1 MKRTHEG
8 LETYRSLQENRAKLA
23 EAEQTKINEAVAKRE
38 DFRNNYDIIKSRK
51 RRLDAE
57 HGRLLEAARDEAFAK
72 VIKGIYIGALEVGTL
87 SDNGIMLAES
97 MVDNWIKENGGA
109 SSILTKVGNNT
120 YLLSRITQIVENA
133 AIETINE
140 IESEEEDD
148 EEDKKATAEDK
159 AKEFIKNANK
169 EDIKD
174 FVSNILDSI
183 QKKSKDDAKEAIEK
197 KQEKEEEKK
206 AEAENSDDNE
216 EVDIEIED
224 DEKPEEGKDES
235 KEDSEKTEEESEES
249 EDANKDDKDTKV
261 EGADPDEETGVEI
274 EDDEKP
280 EEDKEESEDNT
291 SESENEGESED
302 EDSLGSV
309 DDDDE
314 TSEKEDEATDD
325 TDEELGEPLDDDG
338 IDQDISVDGDTS
350 NDGKIFDQLDKEEDV
365 QKAVE
370 LIRSRVADAEETFIR
385 NNAED
390 KKKVDELLNKISNN
404 VKTVEDLND
413 KNEAKAEVAKESAR
427 YNKMKIDSI
436 RENRPLTV
444 FEKMTRNLSS
454 SIITNESVLKEYTD
468 EDTGTLDMGAVIE
481 SARVMYGF
489 LETVNTLQLS
499 KVDANYIQN
508 ILDSM

>member
-197 KQEKEEEKK
+197 KQEKEEKK

-224 DEKPEEGKDES
+224 DEKPEEDKDES
-235 KEDSEKTEEESEES
+235 EEDSEKTEEESEES
-249 EDANKDDKDTKV
+249 EDANKDDKDTEV
-261 EGADPDEETGVEI
+261 EDVDPDEETGVEI

-280 EEDKEESEDNT
+280 
-291 SESENEGESED
+291 ED

-338 IDQDISVDGDTS
+338 IDQDISVDGDAS
-350 NDGKIFDQLDKEEDV
+350 NDGKIYDQLDKEEDV

-489 LETVNTLQLS
+489 LETVNTLQLA

-508 ILDSM
+508 ILDNM

>member
-235 KEDSEKTEEESEES
+235 EEDDEKTKEESEES
-249 EDANKDDKDTKV
+249 EDANKDDKDAEI
-261 EGADPDEETGVEI
+261 EGSDPDEETGVEI

-280 EEDKEESEDNT
+280 EDDT

-489 LETVNTLQLS
+489 LETVNTLQLA

-508 ILDSM
+508 ILDNM

>member
-224 DEKPEEGKDES
+224 DEKPEEDKDES
-235 KEDSEKTEEESEES
+235 EEDSEKTEEESEES
-249 EDANKDDKDTKV
+249 EDANKDDKDTEV
-261 EGADPDEETGVEI
+261 EDVDPDEETGVEI
-274 EDDEKP
+274 EDD
-280 EEDKEESEDNT
+280 T
-291 SESENEGESED
+291 SESED

-489 LETVNTLQLS
+489 LETVNTLQLA

-508 ILDSM
+508 ILDNM

>member
-197 KQEKEEEKK
+197 KQEKEEEKE
-206 AEAENSDDNE
+206 AEAESSDDNE

-249 EDANKDDKDTKV
+249 EDANKDDKDAEI
-261 EGADPDEETGVEI
+261 EGSDPDEETGVEI
-274 EDDEKP
+274 EDD
-280 EEDKEESEDNT
+280 T
-291 SESENEGESED
+291 SESED

-427 YNKMKIDSI
+427 YNKMKIDII

-481 SARVMYGF
+481 SAREMYGF
-489 LETVNTLQLS
+489 LETVNTLQLA
-499 KVDANYIQN
+499 KVDANSIQN
-508 ILDSM
+508 VLDNM

>member
-140 IESEEEDD
+140 IESEEEDE

-224 DEKPEEGKDES
+224 DEKPEE
-235 KEDSEKTEEESEES
+235 SEKTEEESEES
-249 EDANKDDKDTKV
+249 EDANKDDKDTEV

-280 EEDKEESEDNT
+280 EEGKDESE
-291 SESENEGESED
+291 ED

-489 LETVNTLQLS
+489 LETVNTLQLA

-508 ILDSM
+508 ILDNM

>member
-224 DEKPEEGKDES
+224 DEKPEEDKDES

-249 EDANKDDKDTKV
+249 EDANKDDKDTEV
-261 EGADPDEETGVEI
+261 EDVDPDEETGVEI
-274 EDDEKP
+274 EDD
-280 EEDKEESEDNT
+280 T
-291 SESENEGESED
+291 SESED

-489 LETVNTLQLS
+489 LETVNTLQLA

-508 ILDSM
+508 ILDNM

>member
-23 EAEQTKINEAVAKRE
+23 EAEQTKINEAIAKKE

-140 IESEEEDD
+140 IESEEENDND

-159 AKEFIKNANK
+159 AKDFIKNASK

-197 KQEKEEEKK
+197 KQEKEEEKE
-206 AEAENSDDNE
+206 AEAESSDDNE

-235 KEDSEKTEEESEES
+235 EEDDEKTKEESEES
-249 EDANKDDKDTKV
+249 EDANKDDKDAEI

-280 EEDKEESEDNT
+280 EDDT

-489 LETVNTLQLS
+489 LETVNTLQLA
-499 KVDANYIQN
+499 KVNANYIQN
-508 ILDSM
+508 ILDNM

>member
-109 SSILTKVGNNT
+109 SSILTKVCNNT

-224 DEKPEEGKDES
+224 DEKPEEDKDES
-235 KEDSEKTEEESEES
+235 EEDSEKTEEESEES
-249 EDANKDDKDTKV
+249 EDANKDDKDTEV
-261 EGADPDEETGVEI
+261 EDVDPDEETGVEI

-280 EEDKEESEDNT
+280 
-291 SESENEGESED
+291 ED

-489 LETVNTLQLS
+489 LETVNTLQLA

-508 ILDSM
+508 ILDNM

>member
-159 AKEFIKNANK
+159 AKDFIKNASK

-224 DEKPEEGKDES
+224 DEKPEESE
-235 KEDSEKTEEESEES
+235 EDSEKTEEESEES
-249 EDANKDDKDTKV
+249 EDANKDDKDIEV
-261 EGADPDEETGVEI
+261 EDADPDEETGVEI
-274 EDDEKP
+274 EDDKKP
-280 EEDKEESEDNT
+280 
-291 SESENEGESED
+291 ED

-489 LETVNTLQLS
+489 LETVNTLQLA

-508 ILDSM
+508 ILDNM

>member
-23 EAEQTKINEAVAKRE
+23 EAEQTKINEAIAKRE

-235 KEDSEKTEEESEES
+235 EEEDEKTKEESEES
-249 EDANKDDKDTKV
+249 EDANKDDKDTEV
-261 EGADPDEETGVEI
+261 EDVDPDEETGVEI

-280 EEDKEESEDNT
+280 E
-291 SESENEGESED
+291 ED

-427 YNKMKIDSI
+427 YNKMRIDSI

-489 LETVNTLQLS
+489 LETVNTLQLA

-508 ILDSM
+508 ILDNM

>member
-140 IESEEEDD
+140 IESEEEDE

-224 DEKPEEGKDES
+224 DEKPEEDKDES
-235 KEDSEKTEEESEES
+235 EEDSEKTEEESEES
-249 EDANKDDKDTKV
+249 EDANKDDKDAEI
-261 EGADPDEETGVEI
+261 EGSDPDEETGVEI

-280 EEDKEESEDNT
+280 E
-291 SESENEGESED
+291 ED

-489 LETVNTLQLS
+489 LETVNTLQLA

-508 ILDSM
+508 ILDNM

>member
-23 EAEQTKINEAVAKRE
+23 EAEQTKINEAIAKRE

-197 KQEKEEEKK
+197 KQEKEEEKE
-206 AEAENSDDNE
+206 AEAESSDDNE

-249 EDANKDDKDTKV
+249 EDANKDDKDAEI
-261 EGADPDEETGVEI
+261 EGSDPDEETGVEI
-274 EDDEKP
+274 EDD
-280 EEDKEESEDNT
+280 T
-291 SESENEGESED
+291 SESED

-489 LETVNTLQLS
+489 LETVNTLQLA

-508 ILDSM
+508 ILDNM

>member
-23 EAEQTKINEAVAKRE
+23 EAEQAKINEAVAKRE

-197 KQEKEEEKK
+197 KQEKEEKK

-224 DEKPEEGKDES
+224 DEKPEEDKDES
-235 KEDSEKTEEESEES
+235 EEDSEKTEEESEES
-249 EDANKDDKDTKV
+249 EDANKDDKDTEV
-261 EGADPDEETGVEI
+261 EDVDPDEETGVEI

-280 EEDKEESEDNT
+280 
-291 SESENEGESED
+291 ED

-338 IDQDISVDGDTS
+338 IDQDISVDGDAS

-489 LETVNTLQLS
+489 LETVNTLQLA

-508 ILDSM
+508 ILDNM

>member
-206 AEAENSDDNE
+206 AEAEKSDDNE

-224 DEKPEEGKDES
+224 DEKPEEDKDES
-235 KEDSEKTEEESEES
+235 EEDSEKTEDESEES
-249 EDANKDDKDTKV
+249 EDANKDDKDTEV
-261 EGADPDEETGVEI
+261 EDVDPDEETGVEI
-274 EDDEKP
+274 EDD
-280 EEDKEESEDNT
+280 T
-291 SESENEGESED
+291 SESED

-489 LETVNTLQLS
+489 LETVNTLQLA

-508 ILDSM
+508 ILDNM

>member
-224 DEKPEEGKDES
+224 DEKPEESE
-235 KEDSEKTEEESEES
+235 EDSEKTEEESEES
-249 EDANKDDKDTKV
+249 EDAHKDDKDAEI
-261 EGADPDEETGVEI
+261 EGSDPDEETGVEI

-314 TSEKEDEATDD
+314 TSKKEDEATDD

-489 LETVNTLQLS
+489 LETVNTLQLA

>member
-140 IESEEEDD
+140 IESEEEDE

-224 DEKPEEGKDES
+224 DEKSEEGKDES
-235 KEDSEKTEEESEES
+235 EEDSEKTEEESEES
-249 EDANKDDKDTKV
+249 EDANKDDKDAEI
-261 EGADPDEETGVEI
+261 EGSDPDEETGVEI
-274 EDDEKP
+274 EDD
-280 EEDKEESEDNT
+280 T
-291 SESENEGESED
+291 SESED

-489 LETVNTLQLS
+489 LETVNTLQLA

-508 ILDSM
+508 ILDNM

>member
-206 AEAENSDDNE
+206 AEEENSDDNE

-224 DEKPEEGKDES
+224 DEKPEESKDES
-235 KEDSEKTEEESEES
+235 EEDDEKTKEESEES
-249 EDANKDDKDTKV
+249 EDANKDDKDAEI
-261 EGADPDEETGVEI
+261 EGSDPDEETGVEI

-280 EEDKEESEDNT
+280 
-291 SESENEGESED
+291 ED

-427 YNKMKIDSI
+427 YNKMRIDSI

-489 LETVNTLQLS
+489 LETVNTLQLA

-508 ILDSM
+508 ILDNM

>member
-197 KQEKEEEKK
+197 KQEKEEEKE
-206 AEAENSDDNE
+206 AEAESSDDNE

-235 KEDSEKTEEESEES
+235 EEDDEKTKEESEES
-249 EDANKDDKDTKV
+249 EDANKDDKDAEI
-261 EGADPDEETGVEI
+261 EGSDPDEETGVEI
-274 EDDEKP
+274 EDD
-280 EEDKEESEDNT
+280 T
-291 SESENEGESED
+291 SESED

-489 LETVNTLQLS
+489 LETVNTLQLA

-508 ILDSM
+508 ILDNM

>member
-140 IESEEEDD
+140 IESEEEND

-159 AKEFIKNANK
+159 AKDFIKNASK

-183 QKKSKDDAKEAIEK
+183 QKKSKDDAKEAMEK
-197 KQEKEEEKK
+197 KQEKEEEKE
-206 AEAENSDDNE
+206 AEAESSDDNE

-235 KEDSEKTEEESEES
+235 EEDDEKTKEESEES
-249 EDANKDDKDTKV
+249 EDANKDDKDAEI

-280 EEDKEESEDNT
+280 EDDT

-489 LETVNTLQLS
+489 LETVNTLQLA

>member
-224 DEKPEEGKDES
+224 DEKPEESE
-235 KEDSEKTEEESEES
+235 EDSEKTEEESEES
-249 EDANKDDKDTKV
+249 EDANKDDKDTEV
-261 EGADPDEETGVEI
+261 EDVDPDEETGVEI

-280 EEDKEESEDNT
+280 
-291 SESENEGESED
+291 ED

-489 LETVNTLQLS
+489 LETVNTLQLA

-508 ILDSM
+508 ILDNM

>member
-1 MKRTHEG
+1 M
-8 LETYRSLQENRAKLA
+8 
-23 EAEQTKINEAVAKRE
+23 
-38 DFRNNYDIIKSRK
+38 
-51 RRLDAE
+51 
-57 HGRLLEAARDEAFAK
+57 
-72 VIKGIYIGALEVGTL
+72 
-87 SDNGIMLAES
+87 
-97 MVDNWIKENGGA
+97 
-109 SSILTKVGNNT
+109 
-120 YLLSRITQIVENA
+120 
-133 AIETINE
+133 
-140 IESEEEDD
+140 
-148 EEDKKATAEDK
+148 
-159 AKEFIKNANK
+159 
-169 EDIKD
+169 
-174 FVSNILDSI
+174 
-183 QKKSKDDAKEAIEK
+183 
-197 KQEKEEEKK
+197 
-206 AEAENSDDNE
+206 
-216 EVDIEIED
+216 
-224 DEKPEEGKDES
+224 
-235 KEDSEKTEEESEES
+235 
-249 EDANKDDKDTKV
+249 
-261 EGADPDEETGVEI
+261 
-274 EDDEKP
+274 
-280 EEDKEESEDNT
+280 
-291 SESENEGESED
+291 
-302 EDSLGSV
+302 

-489 LETVNTLQLS
+489 LETVNTLQLA

-508 ILDSM
+508 ILDNM

>member
-224 DEKPEEGKDES
+224 DEKPEEDKDES

-249 EDANKDDKDTKV
+249 EDANKDGKDAEI
-261 EGADPDEETGVEI
+261 EGSDPDEETGVEI
-274 EDDEKP
+274 EDD
-280 EEDKEESEDNT
+280 T
-291 SESENEGESED
+291 SESED

-489 LETVNTLQLS
+489 LETVNTLQLA

-508 ILDSM
+508 ILDNM

>member
-140 IESEEEDD
+140 IESEEEDE

-224 DEKPEEGKDES
+224 DEKPEE
-235 KEDSEKTEEESEES
+235 SEKTEEESEES
-249 EDANKDDKDTKV
+249 EDANKDDKDTEV
-261 EGADPDEETGVEI
+261 EDVDPDEETGVEI

-280 EEDKEESEDNT
+280 
-291 SESENEGESED
+291 ED

-444 FEKMTRNLSS
+444 FEKMTRNLTKD
-454 SIITNESVLKEYTD
+454 IINNESVREQYLVESGNL
-468 EDTGTLDMGAVIE
+468 DTEKVIE
-481 SARVMYGF
+481 SSRVMYGF
-489 LETVNTLQLS
+489 LETLNTLQLEN
-499 KVDANYIQN
+499 VNEEYIKN
-508 ILDSM
+508 VIEGKK

>member
-249 EDANKDDKDTKV
+249 EDANKDDKDTEV
-261 EGADPDEETGVEI
+261 EDVDPDEETGVEI
-274 EDDEKP
+274 EDD
-280 EEDKEESEDNT
+280 T
-291 SESENEGESED
+291 SESED

-489 LETVNTLQLS
+489 LETVNTLQLA

-508 ILDSM
+508 ILDNM

>member
-97 MVDNWIKENGGA
+97 MVDNWIKENGGD

-224 DEKPEEGKDES
+224 DEKPEEDKDES
-235 KEDSEKTEEESEES
+235 EEDSEKTEEESEES
-249 EDANKDDKDTKV
+249 EDANKDDKDAEI
-261 EGADPDEETGVEI
+261 EGSDPDEETGVEI

-280 EEDKEESEDNT
+280 
-291 SESENEGESED
+291 ED

-454 SIITNESVLKEYTD
+454 SILTNESVLKEYTD

-489 LETVNTLQLS
+489 LETVNTLQLA

-508 ILDSM
+508 ILDNM

>member
-140 IESEEEDD
+140 IESEEEND

-159 AKEFIKNANK
+159 AKDFIKNASK

-197 KQEKEEEKK
+197 KQEKEEEKE
-206 AEAENSDDNE
+206 AEAESSDDNE

-224 DEKPEEGKDES
+224 DEKSEEGKDES
-235 KEDSEKTEEESEES
+235 EEDDEKTKEESEES
-249 EDANKDDKDTKV
+249 EDANKDDKDAEI
-261 EGADPDEETGVEI
+261 EGSDPDEETGVEI

-280 EEDKEESEDNT
+280 EDDT

-489 LETVNTLQLS
+489 LETVNTLQLA
-499 KVDANYIQN
+499 KVNANYIQN
-508 ILDSM
+508 ILDNM

>member
-140 IESEEEDD
+140 IESEEEDE

-224 DEKPEEGKDES
+224 DEKPEEDKDES
-235 KEDSEKTEEESEES
+235 EEDSEKTEEESEES
-249 EDANKDDKDTKV
+249 EDANKDDKDTEV
-261 EGADPDEETGVEI
+261 EGSDPDEETGVEI
-274 EDDEKP
+274 EDEK
-280 EEDKEESEDNT
+280 K
-291 SESENEGESED
+291 SED

-489 LETVNTLQLS
+489 LETVNTLQLA

-508 ILDSM
+508 ILDNM

>member
-235 KEDSEKTEEESEES
+235 EEDDEKTKEESEES
-249 EDANKDDKDTKV
+249 EDANKDDKDAEI

-280 EEDKEESEDNT
+280 EDDT

-489 LETVNTLQLS
+489 LETVNTLQLA

-508 ILDSM
+508 ILDNM

>member
-57 HGRLLEAARDEAFAK
+57 HGRLLEAARNEAFAK

-140 IESEEEDD
+140 IESEEEDE

-249 EDANKDDKDTKV
+249 EDANKDDKDAEI
-261 EGADPDEETGVEI
+261 EGSDPDEETGVEI
-274 EDDEKP
+274 EDD
-280 EEDKEESEDNT
+280 T
-291 SESENEGESED
+291 SESED

-489 LETVNTLQLS
+489 LETVNTLQLA

-508 ILDSM
+508 ILDNM

>member
-224 DEKPEEGKDES
+224 DEKPEE
-235 KEDSEKTEEESEES
+235 DSEKTEEESEES
-249 EDANKDDKDTKV
+249 EDANKDNKDTEV
-261 EGADPDEETGVEI
+261 EDVDPDEETGVEI

-280 EEDKEESEDNT
+280 E
-291 SESENEGESED
+291 ED

-427 YNKMKIDSI
+427 YNKMRIDSI

-489 LETVNTLQLS
+489 LETVNTLQLA

-508 ILDSM
+508 ILDNM

>member
-224 DEKPEEGKDES
+224 DEKPEEDKDES
-235 KEDSEKTEEESEES
+235 EEDSEKTEEESEES
-249 EDANKDDKDTKV
+249 EDANKDDKDAEI
-261 EGADPDEETGVEI
+261 EGSDPDEETGVEI
-274 EDDEKP
+274 EDD
-280 EEDKEESEDNT
+280 T
-291 SESENEGESED
+291 SESED

-489 LETVNTLQLS
+489 LETVNTLQLA

-508 ILDSM
+508 ILDNM

>member
-206 AEAENSDDNE
+206 AEGENSDDNE

-224 DEKPEEGKDES
+224 DEKPEEDKDES
-235 KEDSEKTEEESEES
+235 EEDSEKTEEESEES
-249 EDANKDDKDTKV
+249 EDANKDDKDAEI
-261 EGADPDEETGVEI
+261 EGSDPDEETGVEI
-274 EDDEKP
+274 EDD
-280 EEDKEESEDNT
+280 T
-291 SESENEGESED
+291 SESED

-489 LETVNTLQLS
+489 LETVNTLQLA

-508 ILDSM
+508 ILDNM

>member
-224 DEKPEEGKDES
+224 DEKPEEDKDES
-235 KEDSEKTEEESEES
+235 EEDSEKTEEESEES
-249 EDANKDDKDTKV
+249 EDANKDDKDAEV

-274 EDDEKP
+274 EGDEK
-280 EEDKEESEDNT
+280 
-291 SESENEGESED
+291 SED

-489 LETVNTLQLS
+489 LETVNTLQLA

-508 ILDSM
+508 ILDNM

>member
-1 MKRTHEG
+1 M
-8 LETYRSLQENRAKLA
+8 
-23 EAEQTKINEAVAKRE
+23 
-38 DFRNNYDIIKSRK
+38 
-51 RRLDAE
+51 
-57 HGRLLEAARDEAFAK
+57 EAARDEAFAK

-148 EEDKKATAEDK
+148 EEDKKAAAEDK

-174 FVSNILDSI
+174 FASNILDSI

-224 DEKPEEGKDES
+224 DEKPEEDKDES
-235 KEDSEKTEEESEES
+235 EEEDEKTKEESEES
-249 EDANKDDKDTKV
+249 EDANKDDKDAEI
-261 EGADPDEETGVEI
+261 EGSDPDEETGVEI

-280 EEDKEESEDNT
+280 
-291 SESENEGESED
+291 ED

-489 LETVNTLQLS
+489 LETVNTLQLA

-508 ILDSM
+508 ILDNM

>member
-140 IESEEEDD
+140 IESEEEDE

-224 DEKPEEGKDES
+224 DEKPEEDKDES
-235 KEDSEKTEEESEES
+235 EEDSEKTEEESEES
-249 EDANKDDKDTKV
+249 EDANKDDKDAEI
-261 EGADPDEETGVEI
+261 EGSDPDEETGVEI

-280 EEDKEESEDNT
+280 
-291 SESENEGESED
+291 ED

-413 KNEAKAEVAKESAR
+413 KNEAKAEVANESAR

-489 LETVNTLQLS
+489 LETVNTLQLA

-508 ILDSM
+508 ILDNM

>member
-140 IESEEEDD
+140 IESEEEDE

-159 AKEFIKNANK
+159 AKDFIKNASK

-197 KQEKEEEKK
+197 KQEKEEEKE
-206 AEAENSDDNE
+206 AEAESSDDNE

-224 DEKPEEGKDES
+224 DEKSEEGKDES
-235 KEDSEKTEEESEES
+235 EEDDEKTKEESEES
-249 EDANKDDKDTKV
+249 EDANKDDKDAEI
-261 EGADPDEETGVEI
+261 EGSDPDEETGVEI

-280 EEDKEESEDNT
+280 EDDT

-489 LETVNTLQLS
+489 LETVNTLQLA
-499 KVDANYIQN
+499 KVNANYIQN
-508 ILDSM
+508 ILDNM

>member
-206 AEAENSDDNE
+206 AEGENSDDNE

-224 DEKPEEGKDES
+224 DEKPEEDKDES
-235 KEDSEKTEEESEES
+235 EEDSEKTEEESEES
-249 EDANKDDKDTKV
+249 EDANKDDKDAEI
-261 EGADPDEETGVEI
+261 EGSDPDEETGVEI
-274 EDDEKP
+274 EDD
-280 EEDKEESEDNT
+280 T
-291 SESENEGESED
+291 SESED

-489 LETVNTLQLS
+489 LETVNTLQLA
-499 KVDANYIQN
+499 KVDANYIQY
-508 ILDSM
+508 ILDNM